1 MLELQQTVLCA
12 DHKYCLSEVC
22 VWPIGWG
29 QSNMEATLKKNWVQK
44 LGYMSRRGHA
54 TGIITTYEYTWLLKT
69 DKAGTVWI
77 SDAIHFSNGGN
88 SKHASVTE
96 ARH

>member
-1 MLELQQTVLCA
+1 
-12 DHKYCLSEVC
+12 
-22 VWPIGWG
+22 
-29 QSNMEATLKKNWVQK
+29 MEATLKSTLVQE

-69 DKAGTVWI
+69 DKAGSVWV
-77 SDAIHFSNGGN
+77 SDAIHFSKGGN
-88 SKHASVTE
+88 GKDASVTQ